1 MTKDSDIHPAVI
13 IVCIVMLG
21 ITVSTAVAMEKFPF
35 SPALVPRNS
44 KQKICCLKEAQVFC
58 ALVLKSNKRLLLPL
72 LISCQIIY
80 PFVR

>member
-35 SPALVPRNS
+35 SPALDTTKLEPEDLLYRRT
-44 KQKICCLKEAQVFC
+44 AG
-58 ALVLKSNKRLLLPL
+58 ALRPGIEVK
-72 LISCQIIY
+72 
-80 PFVR
+80 